1 METTVNRGQRADKD
15 NHQTFSESRH
25 SGGTAWFD
33 AVETMIDA
41 VLARV
46 GPRIVLGIPLGIGKP
61 NHFVNA
67 LYRRVVSDPSLHLTI
82 ISALSLEKPHGNSEL
97 ENRFLA
103 PFVARVF
110 GNYPDLDYIAARRTG
125 TLPPNVRVIEQFL
138 KTGAF
143 LNNDQA
149 QQDYL
154 YVNYTNVARDLLIQG
169 VNVLAQAVAV
179 DDGVAAS
186 SDMAGMVAK
195 PARLSM
201 SSNPDITPEVLDLL
215 AQHPEHKVLLIACHN
230 RQLPFM
236 ENGAVVPAQAFD
248 MILTDPRGTH
258 DLFAPP
264 NMKVSLQDYAI
275 GLYTSALVKDGG
287 TLQIG
292 IGSLGDAISHGLLL
306 RERDNAG
313 YCAVLGDLF
322 EHELSPL
329 VDTGRFV
336 QGLYGCSEMF
346 VNGFL
351 HMIKA
356 GLIRREV
363 FEHEGLQRLLN
374 QNRIGHEV
382 TLGMVQTLLAEG
394 IIEPVLRAQ
403 DVAFLKRFG
412 IFKPEVEWQASHLQ
426 VGGVQM
432 DANLGSHAALQQV
445 GQYCLGTRLA
455 GGIFMHGG
463 FFLGPRDFYQALR
476 EMPEPARHKID
487 MSRIGFVN
495 KLGDEVRLRRLQRRD
510 ARFINTTM
518 VVSLLGAASS
528 DSLETGRVVS
538 GVGGQFNFVNMADQ
552 LPDARSILMLRS
564 THSGQ
569 GKTWSNIVWSYAQN
583 TIPRHLRDIVITE
596 YGIADLRGQLDSECV
611 KRMLAI
617 TDSRF
622 QAELMAQAKANGKLE
637 ADYQLPERHCH
648 NTPQQV
654 ESRLRAWRER
664 GLLPDFPFGTDFTAD
679 ELVIIRALRKLKDNA
694 HHPLELAKMLWH
706 SFGEEGEIPARYL
719 ARMGL
724 EDAEPENMKMRLMRR
739 LFIGNFG

>member
-1 METTVNRGQRADKD
+1 MAA
-15 NHQTFSESRH
+15 SRDCPEY
-25 SGGTAWFD
+25 FD
-33 AVETMIDA
+33 EVEGLIDA
-41 VLARV
+41 LLLRV
-46 GPRIVLGIPLGIGKP
+46 GNRIVLGIPLGIGKP

-67 LYRRVVSDPSLHLTI
+67 LYRRVKADPSLHLTI
-82 ISALSLEKPHGNSEL
+82 ITALSMEKPHGNSEL
-97 ENRFLA
+97 EERFLA

-125 TLPPNVRVIEQFL
+125 TLPPNVRLIEQFL

-154 YVNYTNVARDLLIQG
+154 YTNYTNVARDLLLQG

-179 DDGVAAS
+179 EALPPDADACARS
-186 SDMAGMVAK
+186 E
-195 PARLSM
+195 RLSM
-201 SSNPDITPEVLDLL
+201 SSNPDITPEVIDLL
-215 AQHPEHKVLLIACHN
+215 ARHPEHKVLMIACHN

-236 ENGAVVPAQAFD
+236 ENGAVIASDAYD
-248 MILTDPRGTH
+248 MVLTDPHGTH

-292 IGSLGDAISHGLLL
+292 IGSLGDAISQALLL
-306 RERDNAG
+306 RDRDNDG
-313 YCAVLGDLF
+313 YRAVLGDLF
-322 EHELSPL
+322 EQQIPPL
-329 VDTGRFV
+329 AETGRFE

-374 QNRIGHEV
+374 ANRISLEV
-382 TLGMVQTLLAEG
+382 GIETLQALLAEG
-394 IIEPVLRAQ
+394 LIAPELQAQ

-412 IFKPEVEWQASHLQ
+412 IFRPEVQWQPHQLQ
-426 VGGVQM
+426 IGGVQI
-432 DANLGSHAALQQV
+432 DTSLASHANLQQV
-445 GQYCLGTRLA
+445 ASHCLGTRLQ

-476 EMPEPARHKID
+476 EMPKALHQRIG
-487 MSRIGFVN
+487 MTRIGFVN
-495 KLGDEVRLRRLQRRD
+495 QLGDEVRLKRLQRRD

-528 DSLETGRVVS
+528 DSLDTGRVVS
-538 GVGGQFNFVNMADQ
+538 GVGGQFNFVSMADA
-552 LPDARSILMLRS
+552 LPDARSILMLRA
-564 THSGQ
+564 THAGH
-569 GKTWSNIVWSYAQN
+569 GKVWSNIVWSYPQT

-596 YGIADLRGQLDSECV
+596 YGIADLRGQIDSECV

-617 TDSRF
+617 ADSRF
-622 QAELMAQAKANGKLE
+622 QDGLIVEAKQNGKLE
-637 ADYQLPERHCH
+637 ADYELPGRYRH

-679 ELVIIRALRKLKDNA
+679 ELVIVRALRKLKDNA
-694 HHPLELAKMLWH
+694 HHPLALAKMLWH
-706 SFGEEGEIPARYL
+706 SLGEEGEIPTRYL
-719 ARMGL
+719 ERMGL
-724 EDAEPENMKMRLMRR
+724 DHPDQEGMRMRLLRR
-739 LFIGNFG
+739 LFIGNLG

>member
-1 METTVNRGQRADKD
+1 MNRPDYFET
-15 NHQTFSESRH
+15 
-25 SGGTAWFD
+25 
-33 AVETMIDA
+33 VEPLIDA
-41 VLARV
+41 LLARV
-46 GPRIVLGIPLGIGKP
+46 GNRIVLGIPLGIGKP

-67 LYRRVVSDPSLHLTI
+67 LYRRVQGDPSLHLTI
-82 ISALSLEKPHGNSEL
+82 ITALSLEKPHGNSEL
-97 ENRFLA
+97 ENRFLD
-103 PFVARVF
+103 PFVKRVF
-110 GNYPDLDYIAARRTG
+110 GNYPDLEYIVARRTG

-154 YVNYTNVARDLLIQG
+154 YVNYTNVARDLMLQG

-179 DDGVAAS
+179 DLP
-186 SDMAGMVAK
+186 AGTSGLEN
-195 PARLSM
+195 ARLSM

-215 AQHPEHKVLLIACHN
+215 AQHPEYKVLLVGCHN

-236 ENGAVVPAQAFD
+236 ENGAVVASDAFD
-248 MILTDPRGTH
+248 MILADPCGTH

-275 GLYTSALVKDGG
+275 ALYTSALVKDGG

-292 IGSLGDAISHGLLL
+292 IGSLGDAISHALLL
-306 RERDNAG
+306 RDRDNAG
-313 YCAVLGDLF
+313 YRAVLGDLF
-322 EHELSPL
+322 EQQFSPL
-329 VDTGRFV
+329 VDASPFV
-336 QGLYGCSEMF
+336 EGLYGCSEMF

-351 HMIKA
+351 RMIDA

-363 FEHEGLQRLLN
+363 FEHEGLQLLLN
-374 QNRIGHEV
+374 QKKIGYEV
-382 TLGMVQTLLAEG
+382 TLGTVQALLEAG
-394 IIEPVLRAQ
+394 VIAPVLRAQ

-412 IFKPEVEWQASHLQ
+412 IFRAEVEWQPNHLQ
-426 VGGVQM
+426 IGGVHI
-432 DANLGSHAALQQV
+432 DANLATHANLQQV
-445 GQYCLGTRLA
+445 ATHCLGARLT

-476 EMPEPARHKID
+476 DMPEATRHKIG

-495 KLGDEVRLRRLQRRD
+495 QLGDEVRLRRLQRRD

-518 VVSLLGAASS
+518 VVSLLGAAES
-528 DSLETGRVVS
+528 DSLESGRVVS
-538 GVGGQFNFVNMADQ
+538 GVGGQFNFVIMADA
-552 LPDARSILMLRS
+552 LPDARSILMLRA
-564 THSGQ
+564 THSGH
-569 GKTWSNIVWSYAQN
+569 GKVWSNIVWSYAQT

-622 QAELMAQAKANGKLE
+622 QAELMQQAKQNGKLE
-637 ADYQLPERHCH
+637 GGYQIPERFRH
-648 NTPQQV
+648 NTPQQI
-654 ESRLRAWRER
+654 ENRLRTWRER

-679 ELVIIRALRKLKDNA
+679 ELVIVRALRKLKDNA
-694 HHPLELAKMLWH
+694 RHPLELAKMLWT

-719 ARMGL
+719 QRMAL
-724 EDAEPENMKMRLMRR
+724 EDPDLEGMKMRLMRR
-739 LFIGNFG
+739 LFIGNLS